1 MVGFR
6 LHSDLGVLCTIY
18 DILCHV
24 YASQPA
30 ATITETL
37 KETDSYSLSGRSTH
51 RETCCLYLRVP
62 QTQTSSF
69 LGFPE
74 AYTHIQETVHKS
86 VAGSV
91 PLGYL
96 PVLKQRRRSD

>member
-1 MVGFR
+1 MTWARCVQFTTSSR
-6 LHSDLGVLCTIY
+6 A
-18 DILCHV
+18 
-24 YASQPA
+24 YASRPV
-30 ATITETL
+30 ATVNKTL
-37 KETDSYSLSGRSTH
+37 KETDSYSLSRHLTH
-51 RETCCLYLRVP
+51 REACCLYLRVP

-96 PVLKQRRRSD
+96 PVLKQRRQSD

>member
-24 YASQPA
+24 YASRPV

-37 KETDSYSLSGRSTH
+37 KQMDSYSLSQCLTH

-69 LGFPE
+69 PGFPE

-96 PVLKQRRRSD
+96 PVLKQRRWSD